1 MVYIPHCLYCSSHTL
16 GTNLMEEAPSSPMFS
31 PILQPMHKFSA
42 NATLHCDLVHV
53 LFKKRSKGEGGGGDT
68 TMLIRD
74 FFFWGGGDGW
84 KWNVVYTFRNS
95 VTV

>member
-53 LFKKRSKGEGGGGDT
+53 LFKKRSKGEGGGG
-68 TMLIRD
+68 
-74 FFFWGGGDGW
+74 GYH
-84 KWNVVYTFRNS
+84 NAYP
-95 VTV
+95 